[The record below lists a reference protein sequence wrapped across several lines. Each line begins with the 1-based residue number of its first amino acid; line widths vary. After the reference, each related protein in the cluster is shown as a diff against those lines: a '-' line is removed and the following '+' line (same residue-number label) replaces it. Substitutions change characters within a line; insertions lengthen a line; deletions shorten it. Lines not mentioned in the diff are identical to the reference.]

1 MRHKVKAKVR
11 VEKRGLFGKKY
22 VYETRTIWV
31 DDRTYRELKRK
42 RRYRPLT
49 LDEMILIDILDEED
63 L

>member
-42 RRYRPLT
+42 RRHRPLT
-49 LDEMILIDILDEED
+49 LDEMILIDILDEND